1 MTFIETS
8 ELFNDGEHIIYVN
21 GTDKDSSTEL
31 GNLMHDFYC
40 SDPKDIVHKELS
52 DRVRYYKEDEGGV
65 ETMCQILDE
74 MRNEERERGE
84 RIGRREGKEEGRKE
98 TKIQNAVSLISLGK
112 LTNEE
117 IADALGMPLSE
128 VIELAGGK
136 TA

>member
-1 MTFIETS
+1 
-8 ELFNDGEHIIYVN
+8 
-21 GTDKDSSTEL
+21 
-31 GNLMHDFYC
+31 
-40 SDPKDIVHKELS
+40 
-52 DRVRYYKEDEGGV
+52 
-65 ETMCQILDE
+65 MCQILDE